1 MTKLH
6 LHTDHIPRAARI
18 VELELDAYR
27 DRARAE
33 ELAEAEARGRTAGR
47 AEALENATT
56 LLEAAA
62 ERYDVERREL
72 SENAGKVAAELAVE
86 IVRQLL
92 RVELPQGNYDLETL
106 VREVISQGDTGYGK
120 HVIHLNPA
128 DAERLAGAPF
138 RAGTTIEADPDVRLG
153 DIRLETPQG
162 VLVRQLD
169 ACLRDI
175 RERLIG
181 DVA

>member
-1 MTKLH
+1 MNNLR

-27 DRARAE
+27 DGARAE
-33 ELAEAEARGRTAGR
+33 ELAAAEARGRAAGR
-47 AEALENATT
+47 AEALDGASA
-56 LLEAAA
+56 LLAAAA
-62 ERYDVERREL
+62 ERYDRERREL
-72 SENAGKVAAELAVE
+72 SEQAGKVAAELSVE

-92 RVELPQGNYDLETL
+92 RVEVPKGNYDIETI

-120 HVIHLNPA
+120 HVIHVNPA
-128 DAERLAGAPF
+128 DAERLADIPF
-138 RAGTTIEADPDVRLG
+138 RAGTTVESDPDVRLC
-153 DIRLETPQG
+153 DVRLETPQG

-169 ACLRDI
+169 ACLREI
-175 RERLIG
+175 RERLSE